1 MAKKLNLSL
10 LPEKRDLKCK
20 LDNGEIRDYKICLDS
35 RKNPETDAALNG
47 YELIGMGTIHSI
59 DGEPYLSDRRFYFYK

>member
-1 MAKKLNLSL
+1 
-10 LPEKRDLKCK
+10 K

-47 YELIGMGTIHSI
+47 YELVGMGTIHSI